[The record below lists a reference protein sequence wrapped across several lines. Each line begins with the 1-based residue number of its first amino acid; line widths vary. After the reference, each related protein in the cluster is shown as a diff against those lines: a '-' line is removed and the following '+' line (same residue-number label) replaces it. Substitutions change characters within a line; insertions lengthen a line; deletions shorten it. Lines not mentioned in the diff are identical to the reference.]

1 MQYKRIAVDTSKA
14 VFTLYGVNDQER
26 PLLQRNLK
34 RAELETFFSTL
45 APTQVVMEACG
56 SAHHWGRLLGQLGHQ
71 VRLIPAQ
78 YVKPFVKRSKNDRA
92 DAAAINDAA
101 SRPDMPTVPVKS
113 AEQQANTMI
122 LRHREL
128 LTGQRT
134 AAINALRSHAAEFGI
149 IAAKGTA
156 QIGPLLQRLAADEAV
171 PAAAKAMFVHMGEHI
186 ATLDQRI
193 EALEEELLAVHK
205 ALPVSQRLIAVPG
218 IGPITAITLALSVEP
233 RHFAS
238 GRHFAAW
245 LGLTPKEHSTGGK
258 PRLGKI
264 SKAGNERLRT
274 LLVVGAMAVIRHARP
289 GRKGASAW
297 LLQLL
302 GRKPRK
308 LAAVALANKMARI
321 AWAMMVRGE
330 AYRHAPIAA

>member
-134 AAINALRSHAAEFGI
+134 AAINALRGHAAEFGI

-171 PAAAKAMFVHMGEHI
+171 PAAA
-186 ATLDQRI
+186 
-193 EALEEELLAVHK
+193 
-205 ALPVSQRLIAVPG
+205 
-218 IGPITAITLALSVEP
+218 
-233 RHFAS
+233 
-238 GRHFAAW
+238 
-245 LGLTPKEHSTGGK
+245 
-258 PRLGKI
+258 
-264 SKAGNERLRT
+264 
-274 LLVVGAMAVIRHARP
+274 
-289 GRKGASAW
+289 
-297 LLQLL
+297 
-302 GRKPRK
+302 
-308 LAAVALANKMARI
+308 
-321 AWAMMVRGE
+321 
-330 AYRHAPIAA
+330 

>member
-134 AAINALRSHAAEFGI
+134 AAINALRGHAAEFGI

-258 PRLGKI
+258 PRPLCQ
-264 SKAGNERLRT
+264 R
-274 LLVVGAMAVIRHARP
+274 
-289 GRKGASAW
+289 W
-297 LLQLL
+297 
-302 GRKPRK
+302 
-308 LAAVALANKMARI
+308 
-321 AWAMMVRGE
+321 
-330 AYRHAPIAA
+330 